1 MSQQYNTVV
10 NALEQFSANHLSLKR
25 FKCSFFEQMDNFS
38 TSENSFPILYAIPN
52 DISFEDNIDVMSFRV
67 YCVDVLQKDRSNEQT
82 ILNETLLILRDLNNW
97 FKQNDYNNL
106 NVLNNP
112 RAIPVNNFLTEFTT
126 GWYID
131 IDVEVE
137 GETNDCSIPFSNNFI
152 LTGITCDTQYVNQF
166 LTCETL
172 QYCSEIIN
180 IDNRITFLESLT
192 GQTSSTLAQVLT
204 VGNSTGNIP
213 ITNPSGTMEMGVDDM
228 NNTYVRG
235 VNNNASFNII
245 SPSGFYYPAINF
257 HNAGGYQASIT
268 GYANNLY
275 VNDGL
280 IVGPYDTITRHWG
293 YFNNGYGID
302 TTQTVGTDVLNIGT
316 VNADVINIGTTG
328 SSINL
333 FGTVYPK
340 KDVIMASANSIKSVN
355 GGGTLSLDGG
365 DIYTSPNDVYLSNDN
380 NGFAKSY
387 LSFNEYPSGFHNEVG
402 LVTNDTSTNT
412 KKGSVTIGVY
422 SNDVSFWRTYTKIS
436 SDQHLSVYK
445 NQKIDIVQ
453 PSSPFNTGSITF
465 TTQNAIFSN
474 NVKLNGLTAS
484 KMLWLD
490 ANKQIVN
497 LNLGSGLLLSGGTL
511 SVTGGT
517 TDNYVTGGTYSNGTL
532 TLNRQNGSVN
542 ISLQPQTNIQASTT
556 SLTPNITLYSEEVIT
571 TLSTGL
577 TINAPTG
584 TPVNGQTFIIRI
596 KDDGTVRTLT
606 WDSIYRFSLNN
617 QAPANTTINKTAYFY
632 CKYNSTDTKWDV
644 MWVNNF

>member
-166 LTCETL
+166 LTCDTL
-172 QYCSEIIN
+172 LSCDGFIDL
-180 IDNRITFLESLT
+180 DNRVTTLESIVYTNNQLISGSVSYLSGLT
-192 GQTSSTLAQVLT
+192 FDITPLTYIIGGVSYSIGSSSQVT
-204 VGNSTGNIP
+204 VLSSGTYDRIDTIYADISGNTGVI
-213 ITNPSGTMEMGVDDM
+213 IGDESTNPLKPSVDPQTQVELSFVTIPASGSLTFSGTSNYYSRFTSGGTISNGFIWDDGIS
-228 NNTYVRG
+228 G
-235 VNNNASFNII
+235 VNFMGKINTAINII
-245 SPSGFYYPAINF
+245 SPAGYYYPSLVFYN
-257 HNAGGYQASIT
+257 NGGNLTGSIT
-268 GYANNLY
+268 GYGSELY
-275 VNDGL
+275 INGGL
-280 IVGPYDTITRHWG
+280 IVHP
-293 YFNNGYGID
+293 N
-302 TTQTVGTDVLNIGT
+302 
-316 VNADVINIGTTG
+316 
-328 SSINL
+328 SINL
-333 FGTVYPK
+333 PHHTPFTLLYTN
-340 KDVIMASANSIKSVN
+340 ANKYV
-355 GGGTLSLDGG
+355 L
-365 DIYTSPNDVYLSNDN
+365 P
-380 NGFAKSY
+380 
-387 LSFNEYPSGFHNEVG
+387 
-402 LVTNDTSTNT
+402 
-412 KKGSVTIGVY
+412 VTIG
-422 SNDVSFWRTYTKIS
+422 SNLSFST
-436 SDQHLSVYK
+436 
-445 NQKIDIVQ
+445 
-453 PSSPFNTGSITF
+453 
-465 TTQNAIFSN
+465 
-474 NVKLNGLTAS
+474 
-484 KMLWLD
+484 
-490 ANKQIVN
+490 
-497 LNLGSGLLLSGGTL
+497 GGTL
-511 SVTGGT
+511 SVTGLT
-517 TDNYVTGGTYSNGTL
+517 TCEPT
-532 TLNRQNGSVN
+532 
-542 ISLQPQTNIQASTT
+542 TNIQASTT
-556 SLTPNITLYSEEVIT
+556 SLTPNITLYSDEVIT

-596 KDDGTVRTLT
+596 KDNGTVRTLT